1 MKKIVVEIIDGGMV
15 DYRDNIVV
23 EKLVVVDI

>member
-23 EKLVVVDI
+23 EKLVMVDI